1 MRTAYHRRV
10 KILLILGLVGI
21 VGLLPFVFLRQP
33 WALRIW
39 SQFKLIVVV
48 YVLVIFL
55 AAIVR
60 LIFNWD
66 DIYG

>member
-1 MRTAYHRRV
+1 M
-10 KILLILGLVGI
+10 KLLFLVTL
-21 VGLLPFVFLRQP
+21 VAAAGLLPFVAIRRP
-33 WALRIW
+33 WAVRLWDR
-39 SQFKLIVVV
+39 FKLVIVV

-60 LIFNWD
+60 LVFHWD

>member
-1 MRTAYHRRV
+1 M

-21 VGLLPFVFLRQP
+21 AGLLPFVVLRQP
-33 WALRIW
+33 WALNIW
-39 SQFKLIVVV
+39 RRFKLIVVV